1 MEQPNHAAKSLW
13 EVLEQKE
20 TPRLYPGNQ
29 MIYRQGEV
37 AERFYYLKSGKV
49 RISMSSENGQ
59 EKTLT
64 LLTPG
69 NIFGEAAFFDGL
81 PRVSSAR
88 TLEKSQIIPVS
99 RELLLHCFREEPML
113 AFQLLHLFS
122 KTVRMLSNQVDHMT
136 FLQADRRI
144 AKILTELSGGLHG
157 QTIACSHEDLASMA
171 GVSRVTVSR
180 VLGELTRNG
189 WVRTHYR
196 SIEIRNP
203 EALLQYALS
212 PTAN

>member
-1 MEQPNHAAKSLW
+1 MEQAKGADESLW
-13 EVLEQKE
+13 EVLERRE
-20 TPRLYPGNQ
+20 SPRLYPANQ
-29 MIYRQGEV
+29 MIYRQGEL
-37 AERFYYLKSGKV
+37 AERFYYLKSGRV
-49 RISMSSENGQ
+49 RLFLSSENGQ

-64 LLTPG
+64 LLEQG

-99 RELLLHCFREEPML
+99 RELLLDCFREEPLL
-113 AFQLLHLFS
+113 ALQLLHLFS

-144 AKILTELSGGLHG
+144 AKILTELSGGREELPV
-157 QTIACSHEDLASMA
+157 ACSHEDLASMA

-180 VLGELTRNG
+180 ALGDFAKRGWLT
-189 WVRTHYR
+189 TQYR
-196 SIEIRNP
+196 QIK
-203 EALLQYALS
+203 LLNLAALS
-212 PTAN
+212 RFAVS